1 MIWLELRYDNN
12 NWGPKC
18 IIGSTYWVQRSP
30 ECIIW
35 CPKCIIC
42 CAMGLRRYYMGS
54 QMYHMLCNGAPKV
67 LYGVPNVI
75 YGMQRGPECIT
86 WGLKCIIWGARNVRS
101 VACPA
106 GEAGDQRKIW
116 LRSPRLHECAAAVRF
131 VHLTD
136 KCCRRRIKINRYL
149 LFAKFAVHPLNWLF
163 GMCGWQW
170 NGCWETHHIEA
181 TPIFSGQ
188 QQIVPQFKLCQD
200 KGNNLS
206 YWGSQ
211 C

>member
-1 MIWLELRYDNN
+1 
-12 NWGPKC
+12 
-18 IIGSTYWVQRSP
+18 
-30 ECIIW
+30 
-35 CPKCIIC
+35 
-42 CAMGLRRYYMGS
+42 
-54 QMYHMLCNGAPKV
+54 MYHMRCKGALNV
-67 LYGVPNVI
+67 FHGVPNVI
-75 YGMQRGPECIT
+75 CGMQRAP
-86 WGLKCIIWGARNVRS
+86 NVLHGVS
-101 VACPA
+101 NVLYEVPA
-106 GEAGDQRKIW
+106 MCEAWRAQRVKPGDQRKIW

-149 LFAKFAVHPLNWLF
+149 LFAKFAVHPLNWLS